1 MQGESPAEERGRV
14 EIAKNNTQ
22 DEGAKNAAN
31 LSRGPSGKRGEIKDR
46 IFNAG
51 REAFLS
57 RGYDQVTLR
66 QIARDAHCDPA
77 MIPYYF
83 GSKQQLFRECLN
95 LPVDPAQQILELIL
109 EDPATAGE
117 RIAQYAFSMYE
128 ENPTAETMLALMRA
142 LMTDVATSERF
153 RNYFREDV
161 LGKVTQTLGADPSAE
176 ELIELTMAQM
186 YGIVAMRYV
195 VRLEPIASI
204 PKERLIAH
212 LAPTIQEGLDA
223 LIFASRTKGS
233 TQP

>member
-46 IFNAG
+46 IF
-51 REAFLS
+51 
-57 RGYDQVTLR
+57 
-66 QIARDAHCDPA
+66 
-77 MIPYYF
+77 
-83 GSKQQLFRECLN
+83 RECLT
-95 LPVDPAQQILELIL
+95 LPVDPAQQILGLIL

-233 TQP
+233 TRP